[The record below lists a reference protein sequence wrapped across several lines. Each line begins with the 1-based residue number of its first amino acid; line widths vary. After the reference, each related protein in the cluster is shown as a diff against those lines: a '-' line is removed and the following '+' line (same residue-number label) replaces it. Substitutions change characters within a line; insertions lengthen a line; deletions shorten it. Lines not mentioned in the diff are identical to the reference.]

1 MDISKKQ
8 LKESILIVSTHI
20 REDKSYKELLEI
32 STLPEIC
39 KDISCDLFIE
49 NITEANVMKHP
60 EVFKS
65 IVMIRK
71 YLQTLK
77 RDGSFDF
84 KSDISGNAGL

>member
-1 MDISKKQ
+1 
-8 LKESILIVSTHI
+8 
-20 REDKSYKELLEI
+20 
-32 STLPEIC
+32 
-39 KDISCDLFIE
+39 
-49 NITEANVMKHP
+49 MKHP

-71 YLQTLK
+71 YLQALK

>member
-1 MDISKKQ
+1 MYISKKQ
-8 LKESILIVSTHI
+8 LKESILMVSIHI
-20 REDKSYKELLEI
+20 RKDKSYKELLEI

-71 YLQTLK
+71 YLHALK